1 MASVCGE
8 LRVMDLDVTR
18 KPRSDA
24 RNNRAHILSVA
35 RRTFAVDGLDV
46 TMREIARRSEL
57 GVATLYRHF
66 PTREDLINVA
76 FAEQVSDCLET
87 VRKAADDPD
96 AWRGVCTVV
105 REVCSR
111 QTQDRGF
118 NAALL
123 GSTQMGGV
131 FAPERAAN
139 VRALARLIERAHR
152 EEAVRPDLTLEDF
165 HLVLVATAARRGS
178 ALDTERAPI
187 EAHRLAALLL
197 QGMRARPSAALE
209 PLPTTAA

>member
-1 MASVCGE
+1 M
-8 LRVMDLDVTR
+8 TR

-24 RNNRAHILSVA
+24 RHNRAHILAVA
-35 RRTFAVDGLDV
+35 RRTFAMDGLDV

-66 PTREDLINVA
+66 PTREDLITAA

-87 VRKAADDPD
+87 VRKAADDPN
-96 AWRGVCTVV
+96 AWRGICTVV
-105 REVCSR
+105 WEVCRR

-123 GSTQMGGV
+123 DSAQMRGV
-131 FAPERAAN
+131 FAPQRAENA
-139 VRALARLIERAHR
+139 RALAQLLQRAHR
-152 EEAVRPDLTLEDF
+152 EKAVRPDLTLEDF
-165 HLVLVATAARRGS
+165 QLVLVATAARRGS
-178 ALDTERAPI
+178 ASDTDRAPI
-187 EAHRLAALLL
+187 EARRLAALLL
-197 QGMRARPSAALE
+197 QGMRAQPAPALE

>member
-1 MASVCGE
+1 
-8 LRVMDLDVTR
+8 
-18 KPRSDA
+18 
-24 RNNRAHILSVA
+24 
-35 RRTFAVDGLDV
+35 
-46 TMREIARRSEL
+46 
-57 GVATLYRHF
+57 
-66 PTREDLINVA
+66 
-76 FAEQVSDCLET
+76 
-87 VRKAADDPD
+87 
-96 AWRGVCTVV
+96 
-105 REVCSR
+105 
-111 QTQDRGF
+111 
-118 NAALL
+118 
-123 GSTQMGGV
+123 MGGV

-197 QGMRARPSAALE
+197 QGMRAQPAAALE

>member
-1 MASVCGE
+1 
-8 LRVMDLDVTR
+8 MDLDVTR

-24 RNNRAHILSVA
+24 RHNRAHILSVA

-66 PTREDLINVA
+66 PTREDLINAA

-105 REVCSR
+105 WEVCSR

-131 FAPERAAN
+131 FAPERAENA
-139 VRALARLIERAHR
+139 RALARLIERAHR

-165 HLVLVATAARRGS
+165 QLVLIATAARRGS

-197 QGMRARPSAALE
+197 QGMRAQPAAALE